1 MSCCLQLC
9 VQHGA
14 VGEADLHGPLCWCY
28 FHYHLS
34 PLRAPVPQGEHTEMH
49 PHKTCWKGR
58 APPASLL
65 LSSVLRSEDASGKVH
80 FSNPWEVRGLHVLLS
95 IVVRNRSA

>member
-1 MSCCLQLC
+1 
-9 VQHGA
+9 
-14 VGEADLHGPLCWCY
+14 
-28 FHYHLS
+28 
-34 PLRAPVPQGEHTEMH
+34 MH

-95 IVVRNRSA
+95 IVVRNPSA